1 MGWILFAL
9 LIGVPLIEIY
19 LFVEVGGWI
28 GTWPTIG
35 LVVATAIA
43 GSVMLRAQGARVM
56 QRAQEKLAQGEPPV
70 TDLLDGIGLLLAG
83 ALLLTP
89 GFLTD
94 AVGFAMLLPAVRH
107 WLAATIWA
115 QMKARGSVRMHGHE
129 AGGRPGGAG
138 PRGADR
144 VIDGEF
150 ETVHPDPASSRHR
163 SKPGATQSDD
173 ATQTDG
179 RPKRRDTPRGDSP
192 WRPKS

>member
-19 LFVEVGGWI
+19 LFVELGGLI

-35 LVVATAIA
+35 LVVLTAVA
-43 GSVMLRAQGARVM
+43 GSIMLRAQGRRVLA
-56 QRAQEKLAQGEPPV
+56 RAQEKIRRGEPPV

-94 AVGFAMLLPAVRH
+94 GVGFALLLPAARR
-107 WLAATIWA
+107 WLAARLWSA
-115 QMKARGSVRMHGHE
+115 VQARGAVHVGGVASGFGRHG
-129 AGGRPGGAG
+129 
-138 PRGADR
+138 DT

-150 ETVHPDPASSRHR
+150 ETVEPEPESRDAPD
-163 SKPGATQSDD
+163 
-173 ATQTDG
+173 
-179 RPKRRDTPRGDSP
+179 GDSP
-192 WRPKS
+192 RIGRR

>member
-35 LVVATAIA
+35 LVILTAIV
-43 GSVMLRAQGARVM
+43 GSIMLRSQGRKVLAS
-56 QRAQEKLAQGEPPV
+56 AQEKIERGEPPV
-70 TDLLDGIGLLLAG
+70 ADLLDGIGLLLAG

-94 AVGFAMLLPAVRH
+94 AVGFAMLLPPVRTA
-107 WLAATIWA
+107 LAAKIWLH
-115 QMKARGSVRMHGHE
+115 MNARGSVYQSSFGG
-129 AGGRPGGAG
+129 GGRDAG
-138 PRGADR
+138 RGSGRDG

-150 ETVHPDPASSRHR
+150 EHVDPEQ
-163 SKPGATQSDD
+163 G
-173 ATQTDG
+173 TDG
-179 RPKRRDTPRGDSP
+179 SGAGRPNDQSP
-192 WRPKS
+192 WLPKS